1 MPVLGSDE
9 MLECRRI
16 HRKKV
21 LGNSNEKMFALL
33 RVHRY
38 LVAVLYCDQ
47 RDNVFAAFGED

>member
-9 MLECRRI
+9 MLECRLI

-21 LGNSNEKMFALL
+21 LGNSSEKAFALL
-33 RVHRY
+33 RAHGD
-38 LVAVLYCDQ
+38 LIAVLYCDQ

>member
-9 MLECRRI
+9 MLECRLI

-21 LGNSNEKMFALL
+21 LGNSSEKALALL
-33 RVHRY
+33 RVHGD
-38 LVAVLYCDQ
+38 LIAVLHGHQ